1 MLNRLRLRRDPTLF
15 APSYA
20 VLLGRLVS
28 SAIGFG
34 LSQAELVR
42 TAALLVIGVSA
53 VLGGLHLVLY
63 RHEHT
68 ELMKERF
75 GLTYHHP
82 FTFTVI
88 GVAVFLMGVATA
100 TFAYLGLAHR

>member
-1 MLNRLRLRRDPTLF
+1 MLNRLRLQRDPTLY

-20 VLLGRLVS
+20 VLLGLLVS
-28 SAIGFG
+28 SAIGFAT
-34 LSQAELVR
+34 SQAQLVR

-53 VLGGLHLVLY
+53 ALGGLHLVLY

-68 ELMKERF
+68 ALMKERF
-75 GLTYHHP
+75 GLAYYHP
-82 FTFTVI
+82 VTFMVI
-88 GVAVFLMGVATA
+88 GVAVFLIGVATA